1 MPTHTVAV
9 IGATGM
15 FGKEISLSLL
25 KLGNAVIAFTRS
37 ITDKKSVIQQLE
49 CAGAKVVEVPDLTD
63 EASVATA
70 FRDNKVDTVI
80 CAMHGT
86 APVIEN
92 VEGHIIN
99 AAVKSGT
106 VQRFCPD
113 EFGVHTGAIPWGM
126 CKLFDVKKGMQERV
140 RKSGMKW
147 TCIFMG
153 GLFPY
158 FLPSLKYGRG
168 VIESYG
174 NMDAVFYNNYVGD
187 AGLMIAKAA
196 TDDRTVN
203 KYVQFQVNPSTQA
216 KNLARVRKLYPD
228 HEFPEKHFDEAELIR
243 LMRDDGDNEKWAV
256 QYAIFCMG
264 RMNCVDFPNTMLGN
278 TIMPSDY
285 KYTTIEECL
294 SDPSFVFPD
303 NQ

>member
-1 MPTHTVAV
+1 MPSHTVAV

-86 APVIEN
+86 AAVIEN

-113 EFGVHTGAIPWGM
+113 EFGVHTGAMPWGW
-126 CKLFDVKKGMQERV
+126 CDLIDAKKKIQEQV
-140 RKSGMKW
+140 RSSGMAW
-147 TCIFMG
+147 TCVFVG
-153 GLFPY
+153 GVTPF
-158 FLPSLKYGRG
+158 FAPSLKNGRG
-168 VIESYG
+168 AIETYG
-174 NMDAVFYNNYVGD
+174 NRDAVFYTNSIED
-187 AGLMIAKAA
+187 AALMIAKAA

-216 KNLARVRKLYPD
+216 KNLARVRKLYPV

-243 LMRDDGDNEKWAV
+243 LMRDEKNNERQVV
-256 QYAIFCMG
+256 QYAIFCMD
-264 RMNCVDFPNTMLGN
+264 RMNCLAYPDTMLGN
-278 TIMPSDY
+278 TIMPIDY
-285 KYTTIEECL
+285 QYTTMDKYL
-294 SDPSFVFPD
+294 ANPLFVFP
-303 NQ
+303 